1 MRIACFIIHLK
12 RSVERMEQ
20 VEFIK
25 TQCPMHCVLVDA
37 VDARLLTLNDLSR
50 TKLKQFEPAYPFAIT
65 PGEIACFLSHRACW
79 QRIVDENL
87 DAGFIVEDDLG
98 IDVNKF
104 TTAYE
109 LALKHFSTDLYI
121 RFPTKNRETAK
132 ELVAL
137 RDQCKLFV
145 PKVIGLKTTAQIVGI
160 EAARRLLAASES
172 FDRPVDT
179 FLQMSWVHGVNIY
192 TVSPAGVSENDMRL
206 GGSSIQQKVSLLS
219 KFSREFQRFIY
230 RFKIQQLSR
239 SKK

>member
-12 RSVERMEQ
+12 RSAERMEQ
-20 VEFIK
+20 VKSIK
-25 TQCPMHCVLVDA
+25 TKCPIQCVVVDA
-37 VDARLLTLNDLSR
+37 VDARLLTSNDLSR
-50 TKLKQFEPAYPFAIT
+50 TKRTQFKPGYPFAISH
-65 PGEIACFLSHRACW
+65 GEIACFLSHRACW
-79 QRIVDENL
+79 QRIVDGNL
-87 DAGFIVEDDLG
+87 DAGLIVEDDLE

-109 LALKHFSTDLYI
+109 LALNHFSTDFYV

-132 ELVAL
+132 ELVAI

-160 EAARRLLAASES
+160 EAARKLLTASES
-172 FDRPVDT
+172 FDRPVDA
-179 FLQMSWVHGVNIY
+179 FLQMRWVHGVNIY
-192 TVSPAGVSENDMRL
+192 SVSSAGVSENDVKL
-206 GGSSIQQKVSLLS
+206 GGSSIQQKVSFPS

-239 SKK
+239 NKK

>member
-1 MRIACFIIHLK
+1 MKIKCFVIHL
-12 RSVERMEQ
+12 ERATERLAQ
-20 VEFIK
+20 VKAIK
-25 TQCPMHCVLVDA
+25 ESNSLVTEVVHA
-37 VDARLLTLNDLSR
+37 VDGKSLTPDG
-50 TKLKQFEPAYPFAIT
+50 LKCYVPSLHLPAYPFPLGI
-65 PGEIACFLSHRACW
+65 GESACFLSHRVCW
-79 QRIVDENL
+79 QRIIDENL
-87 DAGFIVEDDLG
+87 DAGLIVEDDLQ
-98 IDVNKF
+98 IDQGVF
-104 TTAYE
+104 TGAYE
-109 LALKHFSTDLYI
+109 LVLNHFTNDLYV
-121 RFPTKNRETAK
+121 RFPVKRREVPK
-132 ELVAL
+132 EVVAIT
-137 RDQCKLFV
+137 DQCKLFI